1 MTIPR
6 WDKPLLT
13 IKLRWECRKGV
24 TADVKEQ
31 TGAFNEAPA
40 ALNARALGLRS
51 RIAQNVA
58 SLQS

>member
-1 MTIPR
+1 M
-6 WDKPLLT
+6 T

-24 TADVKEQ
+24 TADDHEHIE
-31 TGAFNEAPA
+31 TLNEALA
-40 ALNARALGLRS
+40 TLNAQALELRS